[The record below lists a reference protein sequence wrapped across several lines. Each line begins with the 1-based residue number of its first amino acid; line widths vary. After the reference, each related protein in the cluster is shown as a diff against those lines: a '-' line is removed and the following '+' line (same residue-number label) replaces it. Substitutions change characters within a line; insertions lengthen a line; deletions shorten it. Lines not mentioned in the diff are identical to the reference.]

1 VKKSLVK
8 IALFAV
14 VIFVLTGCTQ
24 NHQSVAKNI
33 DKVDM
38 NRAAWLAYW
47 DLDAGEKDLV
57 QLGKKVGKLSYFG
70 AYFDEFDRLFIPSEL
85 GEIKNVHKRRKSH
98 AETYLSFV
106 NDKKMLSGAIVLKD
120 IEVLRRIFSNEG
132 LLNKH
137 IDDIIALTSQGDF
150 DGIEIDYERI
160 WKDEGIG
167 KQFVSFADKL
177 YKRAKDKNLKLRI
190 VLEPNTPF
198 SAVSFTKGPEYVVM
212 FYNLF
217 GIHSGPGPKA
227 NKEFIEK
234 LLVKM
239 DGLPGEKAAA
249 FSTGGCLWGSDGKKQ
264 WITEQEAMKL
274 ATTHKVVPQ
283 RDPASQSL
291 FFEYESS
298 GVRNQVWFVDIDG
311 LIYWSSLAKAKGIDR
326 INIWRLGGNHDIDK
340 IK

>member
-1 VKKSLVK
+1 MCKHLLVLPTSCT
-8 IALFAV
+8 IACERQKLE
-14 VIFVLTGCTQ
+14 
-24 NHQSVAKNI
+24 N
-33 DKVDM
+33 KV
-38 NRAAWLAYW
+38 
-47 DLDAGEKDLV
+47 
-57 QLGKKVGKLSYFG
+57 
-70 AYFDEFDRLFIPSEL
+70 
-85 GEIKNVHKRRKSH
+85 
-98 AETYLSFV
+98 
-106 NDKKMLSGAIVLKD
+106 
-120 IEVLRRIFSNEG
+120 
-132 LLNKH
+132 
-137 IDDIIALTSQGDF
+137 
-150 DGIEIDYERI
+150 
-160 WKDEGIG
+160 
-167 KQFVSFADKL
+167 
-177 YKRAKDKNLKLRI
+177 
-190 VLEPNTPF
+190 VLEPIRHFLRCPLPKARNMW
-198 SAVSFTKGPEYVVM
+198 VM

-298 GVRNQVWFVDIDG
+298 GVRNQVWFADIDG